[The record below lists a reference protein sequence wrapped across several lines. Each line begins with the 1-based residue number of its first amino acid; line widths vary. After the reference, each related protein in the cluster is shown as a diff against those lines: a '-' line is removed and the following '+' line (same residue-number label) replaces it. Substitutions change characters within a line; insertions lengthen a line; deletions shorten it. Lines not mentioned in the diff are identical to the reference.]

1 MAGTADK
8 LRVGI
13 VSANWGAI
21 AHLPAWRLQGDDVEV
36 TAICTSRQ
44 ESAEAAAAQFGVD
57 RPFWSFEAMCADPD
71 IDIIDVGT
79 NPLLREKMVT
89 AALQNGKHAINQLP
103 FAVSYDA
110 ADRLATLQQAK
121 GVVGAA
127 ASSVV
132 GLPHLALMK
141 EMIDEGYLGDVY
153 QVHCAWH
160 LSFFLQIY
168 PNFPYIWF
176 GKAGQGVSVTRNHGS
191 HMLHALRHLFGS
203 IDAVTGRMEIQL
215 KTWDLPE
222 GGTMEVETDDTAH
235 ALLQFRSGAMGT
247 MTTSWTAADAPG
259 FHIDAM
265 GSKGRLRLEA
275 LRYPSIETAKLY
287 AARPN
292 LMMTPSGEEVAVPER
307 LMSVAGKPVLPDPSD
322 VYNGGQRVS
331 LGRLFED
338 VVRAIRT
345 GSEPTPSFA
354 RAREVQG
361 IVEALYESN
370 ESRSWVQPRGLT

>member
-1 MAGTADK
+1 MAGTAKK

-21 AHLPAWRLQGDDVEV
+21 AHLPAWRLLGDEVEV
-36 TAICTSRQ
+36 TAICTSRR
-44 ESAEAAAAQFGVD
+44 ESAEAAAAQFGVA
-57 RPFWSFEAMCADPD
+57 RPFWSYEAMCADPD
-71 IDIIDVGT
+71 IDIIDAGT
-79 NPLLREKMVT
+79 NPLLREKMVI
-89 AALQNGKHAINQLP
+89 AALEGGKHAINQLP
-103 FAVSYDA
+103 FAVSYAA
-110 ADRLATLQQAK
+110 ADRLTTLQQTK
-121 GVVGAA
+121 GLVGAA

-141 EMIDEGYLGDVY
+141 EMIDEGYLGDIY
-153 QVHCAWH
+153 QVHCSWQ

-168 PNFPYIWF
+168 PGFPYTWF

-191 HMLHALRHLFGS
+191 HMLHALRHLFGPIES
-203 IDAVTGRMEIQL
+203 VIGRMEIQR
-215 KTWDLPE
+215 KTWHLPE

-235 ALLQFRSGAMGT
+235 ALLQFSNGAMGT

-287 AARPN
+287 AARPSMA
-292 LMMTPSGEEVAVPER
+292 MMPSGDEVPVPER
-307 LMSVAGKPVLPDPSD
+307 LMSVAGKPVGSDPSD
-322 VYNGGQRVS
+322 AYNGGQRVS
-331 LGRLFED
+331 LARLFEN
-338 VVRAIRT
+338 VVHAIRT
-345 GSEPTPSFA
+345 GGEPTPSFA

-361 IVEALYESN
+361 VIEALYESN
-370 ESRSWVQPRGLT
+370 DSKAWVQPRIG